1 MRVIILK
8 SRQSDLV
15 ILCCSIGKRRL
26 EICCT
31 ISNFPRTASIFNRFF
46 AQTELG
52 HNPKIY
58 ALKDLS
64 QDQHFQIYCFVTLIL
79 FIIISDGRCNRSCIQ
94 LDVLH
99 SSYHHGEL
107 FHVKFGA
114 RGVKRVS
121 NKFLMLRNSLLFE
134 CYLFAKLRQT

>member
-1 MRVIILK
+1 MYLY
-8 SRQSDLV
+8 
-15 ILCCSIGKRRL
+15 
-26 EICCT
+26 T
-31 ISNFPRTASIFNRFF
+31 NIF
-46 AQTELG
+46 T
-52 HNPKIY
+52 KIY
-58 ALKDLS
+58 VLKEIEY
-64 QDQHFQIYCFVTLIL
+64 QQFQINCFVTLIL

-134 CYLFAKLRQT
+134 CYLFVKLRHRGKLSIS